1 MRTKCPF
8 LEPALSLPYRPSLS
22 RTLTSVREKTF
33 RFYRWLIAWAK
44 SIKSSHFEVL
54 VHPLFLFRF
63 LLPLRNPTTA
73 CWSSQSGLTFRSFP
87 HWSNPLFLFCSSRD
101 WFSFS
106 VFQRWLLSLNYR
118 RWLTLEIIEIPLP
131 VFLLKGVSKG
141 EVLRE
146 MLHTW
151 HPIER
156 KIGVGNKRKQPFHYW
171 RKIQESRTYSLKR
184 FVDLSFE
191 QWQNSDWQGTGRWSL
206 ILLVLS
212 CPPFHA
218 ITQFQFLASLLFCFG
233 FSCELHFRVDLSIC

>member
-33 RFYRWLIAWAK
+33 RFYRVSKIHKIITFW
-44 SIKSSHFEVL
+44 SPGSSTL
-54 VHPLFLFRF
+54 SFRF

-106 VFQRWLLSLNYR
+106 VFQRWLLSKLSKMTDTRNH
-118 RWLTLEIIEIPLP
+118 WNSPTL
-131 VFLLKGVSKG
+131 GVSKG

-171 RKIQESRTYSLKR
+171 RESRTYSLKR
-184 FVDLSFE
+184 F
-191 QWQNSDWQGTGRWSL
+191 
-206 ILLVLS
+206 
-212 CPPFHA
+212 
-218 ITQFQFLASLLFCFG
+218 
-233 FSCELHFRVDLSIC
+233 